1 MADKNTEP
9 VIVTDEEELSSS
21 DSSGSES
28 SESDI
33 DFSEDD
39 QVAESVKTEPGKWK

>member
-1 MADKNTEP
+1 MADNNTEP
-9 VIVTDEEELSSS
+9 VIVTDEEEISSS
-21 DSSGSES
+21 DSSDS

-39 QVAESVKTEPGKWK
+39 QVADSVKTEPGKWK